1 MRTRSISSR
10 IGASGKPKP
19 TIFPKGFL
27 ANSLARPL
35 PEEMFYYARSDTH
48 YLLYIYD
55 MLRNE
60 LTDFHSETYPNEKPI
75 DRVLKKSKEVSLQR
89 YEDSICVAETGAGN
103 RGWFNT
109 LLKSPALYNS
119 EQFAVY
125 KAVHKWR
132 DDVAR
137 REDESPPFIMT
148 QQVLSDIARILPT
161 DMKALWSLLESNAR
175 GLKARLGELF
185 EVIRE
190 ARARGANGPTML
202 EFFRQSSAGTV
213 QTSLGNKPATAP
225 EPQAE
230 PLSIGELKSSR
241 SQLWGSVALNSVQDG
256 SAKARPMDDQELI
269 PLYTF
274 DFGAVREELP
284 TTTPTPPQPL
294 PEQEPEP
301 THAPA
306 DEGFTLRTGRKRK
319 ASVPDIPDIP
329 DIPQPA
335 EFSTDS
341 EDSVVSMPDRSPSP
355 PADAPQHE
363 QDAHALR
370 RAKRAKESAK
380 RHLKRAQREAK
391 VLIRQGDPETAKD
404 LVDETRHEYKFAKRV
419 EKRLRQ
425 TIQQNPTGESNA
437 TTPSANDDEEEQE
450 EEAFDYTKAS
460 SVLHPSRSANND
472 SGTKGPHGKGKRGK
486 QAPVFDPYA
495 QKSGAAPQGA
505 RKMNYERKGRTAT
518 FKK

>member
-1 MRTRSISSR
+1 
-10 IGASGKPKP
+10 
-19 TIFPKGFL
+19 
-27 ANSLARPL
+27 
-35 PEEMFYYARSDTH
+35 MFYYARSDTH

-60 LTDFHSETYPNEKPI
+60 LTDFTSETYPDEKPI
-75 DRVLKKSKEVSLQR
+75 NRVIKKSKEVSLQR
-89 YEDSICVAETGAGN
+89 YENSICDAETGAGN
-103 RGWFNT
+103 RGWYNT
-109 LLKSPALYNS
+109 LIKSPTLYNG

-148 QQVLSDIARILPT
+148 QHVLSDIARILPT

-175 GLKARLGELF
+175 GLKPRLAELF
-185 EVIRE
+185 KVIQE
-190 ARARGANGPTML
+190 ARARGVNGPTML

-213 QTSLGNKPATAP
+213 QTSLGSKPATAP

-274 DFGAVREELP
+274 DFGAVKEELP
-284 TTTPTPPQPL
+284 ATTPPPPQRRR
-294 PEQEPEP
+294 EQEPEP
-301 THAPA
+301 APAPA
-306 DEGFTLRTGRKRK
+306 DEGFTLRSGRKRK
-319 ASVPDIPDIP
+319 ASDADIQQPSASSPD
-329 DIPQPA
+329 A
-335 EFSTDS
+335 DS
-341 EDSVVSMPDRSPSP
+341 DVEMDDQS
-355 PADAPQHE
+355 PADAAAGAVKKGIQ
-363 QDAHALR
+363 
-370 RAKRAKESAK
+370 AKRAAK
-380 RHLKRAQREAK
+380 RDLEHAEHEAAELVK
-391 VLIRQGDPETAKD
+391 QGDPETAKS
-404 LVDETRHEYKFAKRV
+404 LVDEAKRNHRAA
-419 EKRLRQ
+419 KRALKSAKKHLRQ
-425 TIQQNPTGESNA
+425 EQQPERQQQQQTPSAAGASSS
-437 TTPSANDDEEEQE
+437 TTPSANDDDENEQE
-450 EEAFDYTKAS
+450 EAEADDQPFDYTNAS
-460 SVLHPSRSANND
+460 SVLHASRSAND
-472 SGTKGPHGKGKRGK
+472 RGTRGPPGKGRRGK

-505 RKMNYERKGRTAT
+505 RQMNYERKGRTAT

>member
-1 MRTRSISSR
+1 
-10 IGASGKPKP
+10 
-19 TIFPKGFL
+19 
-27 ANSLARPL
+27 
-35 PEEMFYYARSDTH
+35 MFYYARSDTH

-60 LTDFHSETYPNEKPI
+60 LTDFHSETYPDEKPI

-89 YEDSICVAETGAGN
+89 YEDSICDAETGAGN
-103 RGWFNT
+103 RGWYNT
-109 LLKSPALYNS
+109 LIKSPTLYNG

-132 DDVAR
+132 DNIAR

-175 GLKARLGELF
+175 GLKSRLGELF
-185 EVIRE
+185 EVIQE
-190 ARARGANGPTML
+190 ARAKGANGPTML
-202 EFFRQSSAGTV
+202 EFFRQSSTGAV
-213 QTSLGNKPATAP
+213 QTSLGTKPATAP

-256 SAKARPMDDQELI
+256 SAKARPIDDQELI

-274 DFGAVREELP
+274 DFGAVKEELP
-284 TTTPTPPQPL
+284 TATPPPQPRV
-294 PEQEPEP
+294 EQAPEP
-301 THAPA
+301 TPTPA

-319 ASVPDIPDIP
+319 ASTPDIP

-335 EFSTDS
+335 DFSTDS
-341 EDSVVSMPDRSPSP
+341 EDSAVSMPDRSPSP
-355 PADAPQHE
+355 PADAPQPVR
-363 QDAHALR
+363 DAHALR
-370 RAKRAKESAK
+370 NAKRAKDSAK

-404 LVDETRHEYKFAKRV
+404 LVNKTKQEYKSAKRL

-425 TIQQNPTGESNA
+425 QLQKDTPSTA
-437 TTPSANDDEEEQE
+437 TTPSANNDNDSSNNNEEEQDE
-450 EEAFDYTKAS
+450 QDEPDQPFDYSKAS
-460 SVLHPSRSANND
+460 SVLHPSRSGHDNNNNNNN
-472 SGTKGPHGKGKRGK
+472 SGAAAKGKGRRGK